1 MSPTRIFFIKIWR
14 ITTANALSISGG
26 ISLLHFV
33 DASVYWYAIMITSIS
48 FVVYFSSAYRNMGQ
62 LSFPDP
68 AAPVPPW
75 SLRVTLQR
83 IWVITLNNV
92 LGIFGGL
99 TYLFFVLG
107 TGVIKL
113 TVLIVSGYI
122 LMYIDNY
129 RTLKQ
134 EDADAAA
141 AARAAFNRP
150 DTTT

>member
-1 MSPTRIFFIKIWR
+1 MSPVRIFLIKMWR

-26 ISLLHFV
+26 LSLLHFV
-33 DASVYWYAIMITSIS
+33 DASVYIYAICISAIS
-48 FVVYFSSAYRNMGQ
+48 FVVYYTSSYRNMGQ
-62 LSFPDP
+62 LTFPDP
-68 AAPVPPW
+68 TAPIPPW
-75 SLRVTLQR
+75 SITVALHR

-113 TVLIVSGYI
+113 TALIVTGYV
-122 LMYIDNY
+122 LMYIDAY

-141 AARAAFNRP
+141 AARVAINPP
-150 DTTT
+150 DSTT